1 MSYEQIAVISVLITL
16 IFALVSTSVK
26 PSTLFVSA
34 VAGCYLLGLIEME
47 ALLGNYTNASL
58 ITLVMLLLV
67 SLGIEK
73 TALVVWLGKLISRGR
88 LETATAK
95 LGVAT
100 ALLSSFTNNTAVVA
114 TLITAIKDNGKFA
127 HSKLLIPL
135 SYTAI
140 LGGTLTL
147 IGTSTNL
154 IVDGFLRDAG
164 LPGLGF
170 FEMTPIG
177 IGVLIVGLLVLLIG
191 VRFLPEHQVAADEV
205 AFYLQ
210 AKVATDSPLIGRTV
224 EQNGLR
230 ELKTLFLAEIVR
242 GEKRI
247 VPVSPKEKLLPG
259 DCLLFVGN
267 ISQVNILNSVE
278 GLVLEGQSAPGK
290 ALAHLVEVVVSH
302 SSSIVGKSLKQSGFR
317 QQFDAAVVGI
327 RRGHEQLTG
336 GLGEIALKPGDCLI
350 LAPGKRFAEHGN
362 LAREFIYMSGIEVQE
377 HFASAK
383 SAAVLAGFF
392 AVLVNALVF
401 GGSLVKGLVA
411 LFIAYLLTGI
421 VKPQEIK
428 RRFPLDIF
436 LMVGAAIGLAKL
448 VISSGVAGMLSD
460 IVVTYL
466 NGFGV
471 IGAFVGIY
479 LFTLLLTELITNNA
493 AAALCFP
500 VAFSLSQSFDANYM
514 PFIMAVMFGASAS
527 FISPFGYQTNLMV
540 FSAGNYQLKD
550 YVRIGIPMSIAYSLT
565 ALILIPQFFPF

>member
-1 MSYEQIAVISVLITL
+1 MSYEQIAVIGVLITL
-16 IFALVSTSVK
+16 IGALISTSFK

-34 VAGCYLLGLIEME
+34 VAGCYLLGLVELE
-47 ALLGNYTNASL
+47 AMLGNYTNSSL

-67 SLGIEK
+67 SIGIEK
-73 TALVVWLGKLISRGR
+73 TSLVVWLGRLISRGR

-95 LGVAT
+95 LGIAT

-114 TLITAIKDNGKFA
+114 TLISAIKDNGKFA

-135 SYTAI
+135 SYSAI

-154 IVDGFLRDAG
+154 IVDGFLQDAG
-164 LPGLGF
+164 MPGLSF
-170 FEMTPIG
+170 FEMTPVG
-177 IGVLIVGLLVLLIG
+177 IGVLAVGLLVLLIG
-191 VRFLPEHQVAADEV
+191 VRFLPEHQVKADEV

-210 AKVATDSPLIGRTV
+210 AKVAKDSPLIGRTV

-230 ELKTLFLAEIVR
+230 ELKALFLAEIVR
-242 GEKRI
+242 GDKRI
-247 VPVSPKEKLLPG
+247 VPVSPKEKLFAG

-278 GLVLEGQSAPGK
+278 GLVLEGHSEPGK
-290 ALAHLVEVVVSH
+290 ALGQLVEVVVSH
-302 SSSIVGKSLKQSGFR
+302 SSTIVGKSLKQSNFR

-336 GLGEIALKPGDCLI
+336 GLGEISLKPGDCLI
-350 LAPGKRFAEHGN
+350 LAPGKRFFEHGN
-362 LAREFIYMSGIEVQE
+362 LAREFIYMSGFEVQE
-377 HFASAK
+377 HFATPK
-383 SAAVLAGFF
+383 SAAVLMGFF
-392 AVLVNALVF
+392 AVLVGALAF
-401 GGSLVKGLVA
+401 DASLIKGLVA
-411 LFIAYLLTGI
+411 LLIAFILTGI
-421 VKPQEIK
+421 VKPQEVK

-436 LMVGAAIGLAKL
+436 LMVGAAISLAKL
-448 VISSGVAGMLSD
+448 VISSGVAGILSQS
-460 IVVTYL
+460 VLTYL

-471 IGAFVGIY
+471 FGAFVGVY

-500 VAFSLSQSFDANYM
+500 IAFSLAQSFDAHYM
-514 PFIMAVMFGASAS
+514 PFIMAVIFGASAS

-540 FSAGNYQLKD
+540 FSAGNYQLSD

-565 ALILIPQFFPF
+565 ALFLIPQFFPF